1 MSTQGYELN
10 VESRNVFGKGNA
22 RRSRKAGLIPAV
34 VYSKGQ
40 EAQAIFVKE
49 GDWAALA
56 NHDFEVVTLVEGS
69 KKTNAVV
76 KEVQRNYLKDYV
88 VHIDFHAIEA

>member
-10 VESRNVFGKGNA
+10 VESRDVFGKGNA

-40 EAQAIFVKE
+40 AAKALFVKE

-69 KKTNAVV
+69 TKTQAVV

-88 VHIDFHAIEA
+88 VHIDFNAVEA

>member
-22 RRSRKAGLIPAV
+22 RRARKDGLIPAV
-34 VYSKGQ
+34 VYSKGK

-49 GDWAALA
+49 GDWAALS
-56 NHDFEVVTLVEGS
+56 NHDFEVVTLVNGS
-69 KKTNAVV
+69 EKTNAVV

-88 VHIDFHAIEA
+88 VHIDFNAIEA

>member
-1 MSTQGYELN
+1 MSTQSYELN
-10 VESRNVFGKGNA
+10 VESRDVFGKGNA

-56 NHDFEVVTLVEGS
+56 IMRF
-69 KKTNAVV
+69 KM
-76 KEVQRNYLKDYV
+76 R
-88 VHIDFHAIEA
+88 

>member
-40 EAQAIFVKE
+40 EAQAIF
-49 GDWAALA
+49 
-56 NHDFEVVTLVEGS
+56 FS
-69 KKTNAVV
+69 
-76 KEVQRNYLKDYV
+76 QYV
-88 VHIDFHAIEA
+88 A